1 MIYPTKKLGEVCN
14 VFADG
19 DWVET
24 KDQSESGIRLVQTGN
39 VGSLSY
45 INKSGKA
52 RYISEKTFKRLNC
65 TEIFPGDI
73 LVSRLPDPV
82 GRACIIPNLDI
93 RMITAV
99 DCTIIRP
106 KAKAVIREYLL
117 YFTES
122 QFYRSQISMLLS
134 GTTRKRIS
142 KSNLAKIQ
150 IPLPPLETQK
160 KIVGKIEKMFAKI
173 DEAQKLREEAK
184 KDTSLLFQSTLNEI
198 FSGPKAKKWEER
210 KLKIICEIIT
220 DGTHISPDY
229 TPTGISMLDSKNI
242 NDDFKIDDKNPSK
255 FISLQTDRILSKKC
269 KPKSDD
275 VLLSSRGSIGKI
287 AIVKKGQDFNIMGN
301 MILLRPSDKLLA
313 KFLANY
319 MLFRTVE
326 INNMAKG
333 TSQRGLYLNQVRN
346 FEIPVPPIVEQKK
359 IVTRLDKLTEKV
371 REMQKL
377 QVETTAEMKNLKQ
390 SILDKAFKGEL

>member
-1 MIYPTKKLGEVCN
+1 
-14 VFADG
+14 
-19 DWVET
+19 
-24 KDQSESGIRLVQTGN
+24 
-39 VGSLSY
+39 
-45 INKSGKA
+45 
-52 RYISEKTFKRLNC
+52 
-65 TEIFPGDI
+65 
-73 LVSRLPDPV
+73 
-82 GRACIIPNLDI
+82 
-93 RMITAV
+93 
-99 DCTIIRP
+99 
-106 KAKAVIREYLL
+106 
-117 YFTES
+117 
-122 QFYRSQISMLLS
+122 
-134 GTTRKRIS
+134 
-142 KSNLAKIQ
+142 
-150 IPLPPLETQK
+150 
-160 KIVGKIEKMFAKI
+160 
-173 DEAQKLREEAK
+173 
-184 KDTSLLFQSTLNEI
+184 
-198 FSGPKAKKWEER
+198 
-210 KLKIICEIIT
+210 
-220 DGTHISPDY
+220 
-229 TPTGISMLDSKNI
+229 MLDSKNI

-377 QVETTAEMKNLKQ
+377 QTRTAADMKNLKQ
-390 SILDKAFKGEL
+390 SILAKAFKGELI